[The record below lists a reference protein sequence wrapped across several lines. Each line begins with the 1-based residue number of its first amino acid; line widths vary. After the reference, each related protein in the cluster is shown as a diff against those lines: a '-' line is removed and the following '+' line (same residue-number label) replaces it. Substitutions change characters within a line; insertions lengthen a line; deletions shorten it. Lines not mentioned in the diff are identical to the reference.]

1 MIALIQRVRHTALK
15 IEGKL
20 YSNIGPG
27 MLVLLGISTSDSE
40 KEAEWLASKIASLRI
55 FSDENGKMNL
65 DVKVC
70 GGEIMVVSQFT
81 LLADASHGNRPS
93 YINAARPETA
103 IPLYEHF
110 IFCMEKSLGKP
121 VKTGVFGADMQIDLC
136 NDGPVTISLD
146 TEFLMKKR

>member
-40 KEAEWLASKIASLRI
+40 KEAEWLASKIALLRI

-70 GGEIMVVSQFT
+70 GGDIMVVSQFT

>member
-70 GGEIMVVSQFT
+70 GGDIMVVSQFT